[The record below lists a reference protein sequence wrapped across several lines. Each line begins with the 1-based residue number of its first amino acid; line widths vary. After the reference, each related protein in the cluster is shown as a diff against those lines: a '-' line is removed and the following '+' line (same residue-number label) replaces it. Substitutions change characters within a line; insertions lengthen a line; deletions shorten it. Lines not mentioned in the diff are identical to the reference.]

1 MKLPAHRKR
10 RRKRRSGKQLEL
22 RVLRVLRGR
31 GGPGRGQGRK
41 KRKHD
46 YVPHTRRPFL
56 DKRHPVHISTR
67 VVGGLPSLRG
77 QKLWAAVRKGFV
89 FGRTF
94 LEGLPGDDAKREV
107 FRIVHFSVQGRHIH
121 LICEAADRTS
131 LSRGVQAF
139 KVRVA
144 KAINK
149 ALGGRR
155 GAVFVDRYHERII
168 TNPTQARHALAYV
181 ILNSRR
187 HAAKEGASY
196 PRNRVDPLSSALWF
210 NGWTVQEPRPWA
222 NAPPTDTD
230 GKVPVAPP
238 RSWLLR
244 SGWQLGGGNG
254 RHLLSPNFIPGL
266 PADAPPLPVW

>member
-1 MKLPAHRKR
+1 MKLPAHRRR
-10 RRKRRSGKQLEL
+10 RRKRRSGKQLE
-22 RVLRVLRGR
+22 LRVLRGR

-77 QKLWAAVRKGFV
+77 HKLWAAVRKGFV

-121 LICEAADRTS
+121 LVCEAVDRRA
-131 LSRGVQAF
+131 LSRGIQAF

-155 GAVFVDRYHERII
+155 GTVFADRYHERII

-210 NGWTVQEPRPWA
+210 HGWTVDKPRPWA

-254 RHLLSPNFIPGL
+254 RRLLSPNSIPGL
-266 PADAPPLPVW
+266 PADAPPLPLW